1 MSLVWA
7 FCISLYI
14 IFNDFCIKCFATKKI
29 QKWKKEAK
37 FLLLHCKNKLK
48 IQTQILKLK
57 YVIALGDIL

>member
-1 MSLVWA
+1 M
-7 FCISLYI
+7 
-14 IFNDFCIKCFATKKI
+14 KK
-29 QKWKKEAK
+29 KAK